1 MKNINR
7 NQGFTLVEIVI
18 TILVVGI
25 ISAVA
30 IPSLKGFFADI
41 KLNAATEEIATAIW
55 YARNLAVKEEKE
67 HRVTFSAS
75 ENNFKV
81 QRKEGVLIWSTVL
94 NSFDKKDYMLDFDID
109 RHVKGVN
116 IINANFG
123 GITSVT
129 FGSDVADPGR
139 PADCGAVIIEY
150 DNLKR
155 IVTVSPITGRVKAGD
170 LLIETGVVLSSS
182 SPTQFTTD
190 LTQSADDYFN
200 GYTIIMTSGSN
211 DCYAGEIIAYNG
223 TTKEVTVDP
232 GLSSIPV
239 VGDTFAIAIF

>member
-67 HRVTFSAS
+67 HRVTFSTS
-75 ENNFKV
+75 ENDFKV

-94 NSFDKKDYMLDFDID
+94 NSFDKKDYMLDFDTD

-116 IINANFG
+116 IINADFG
-123 GITSVT
+123 MMTVSVT
-129 FGSDVADPGR
+129 FGSDVEDPGR
-139 PADCGAVIIEY
+139 PTDCGTVIIEY
-150 DNLKR
+150 DKLKR
-155 IVTVSPITGRVKAGD
+155 IVTVSPITGRVRAGD
-170 LLIETGVVLSSS
+170 LIETGVVVSGS
-182 SPTQFTTD
+182 SPTQFTAD

-223 TTKEVTVDP
+223 TTKEVTVDT

-239 VGDTFAIAIF
+239 VGETFAIAIF